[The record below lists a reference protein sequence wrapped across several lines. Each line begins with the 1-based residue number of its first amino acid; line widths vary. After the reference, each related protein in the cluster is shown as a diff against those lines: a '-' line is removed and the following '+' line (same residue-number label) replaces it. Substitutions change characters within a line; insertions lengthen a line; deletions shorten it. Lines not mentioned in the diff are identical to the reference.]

1 MKKIKKP
8 LIIVLIIISILTIRY
23 VFVNSSYFKLKVLY
37 INPIKENKRYED
49 YVYNE
54 YFNHIGILF
63 YEGSD
68 IEVTIPETINN
79 KKVESIDDSAF
90 YGNAK
95 MEKVIIPKYVIRIGH
110 QAFIGNNNL
119 KEVYLPDNITDLGP
133 YSFDVCPKLEKIYVK
148 KGSKTEKSLK
158 NTKYYKYA
166 QYK

>member
-8 LIIVLIIISILTIRY
+8 LIIVLIIIFLLIIRY
-23 VFVNSSYFKLKVLY
+23 VVINSNYFKLKTLY
-37 INPIKENKRYED
+37 LNPIKENQKYD
-49 YVYNE
+49 SYVYDE
-54 YFNHIGILF
+54 YYNHTCIMF
-63 YEGSD
+63 YEGEE
-68 IEVTIPETINN
+68 IEVKIPETING

-95 MEKVIIPKYVIRIGH
+95 IEKVIIPKYVIRIGH